1 MNNSNRSRGTK
12 GPLVWPLT
20 VAILGI
26 LLLLSNFFLLPSDF
40 NLIALWPV
48 LLVIP
53 GAQVLL
59 RGDLVPGNDFRTFGI
74 TRGSIES
81 ATIEIN
87 SGEIDVLIR
96 ALQTRNT
103 ERLIAG
109 QYANQ
114 ARPDLDVRDVHAYL
128 TMDRSKTPWFSF
140 ADWEM
145 GISQDLPWQ
154 IVASTYFGQVNA
166 DFNHV
171 VIQNA
176 LINTG
181 IGDIHL
187 VSPSEAFEPIYLHSL
202 FGSISIFTTESYN
215 VRITVNGGRFFG
227 INVDESRYEE
237 IEIGVYTSRNIDDDL
252 PLVDIIVSGIF
263 GDAYLS

>member
-1 MNNSNRSRGTK
+1 MSNRNRSRGTN
-12 GPLVWPLT
+12 GPLVWPLA
-20 VAILGI
+20 VAILGV
-26 LLLLSNFFLLPSDF
+26 LLLLSNFFLLPGDF
-40 NLIALWPV
+40 NLIVLWPV
-48 LLVIP
+48 LLVFL
-53 GAQVLL
+53 GAGVLL
-59 RGDLVPGNDFRTFGI
+59 RGDIVPGDDFRTFGI

-87 SGEIDVLIR
+87 SGEIDIHIR

-114 ARPDLDVRDVHAYL
+114 ARPELDVRDVHAYL
-128 TMDRSKTPWFSF
+128 TMDRSDTPWLSF

-171 VIQNA
+171 IIQNA

-181 IGDIHL
+181 IGDIHF
-187 VSPSEAFEPIYLHSL
+187 VSPSEAFETIYLRSL
-202 FGSISIFTTESYN
+202 FGNISIFTPEGYN
-215 VRITVNGGRFFG
+215 IRITVDGGRFFG
-227 INVDESRYEE
+227 LNVDESRYEE
-237 IEIGVYTSRNIDDDL
+237 IEAGVYTSRDISDESS
-252 PLVDIIVSGIF
+252 LVDIVVSGTF
-263 GDAYLS
+263 GDTYLS

>member
-1 MNNSNRSRGTK
+1 MSNRNRSRGTK
-12 GPLVWPLT
+12 GPLVWPLA
-20 VAILGI
+20 VAIPGL
-26 LLLLSNFFLLPSDF
+26 LLLLSNFFLLPGDF
-40 NLIALWPV
+40 NLLDLWPI
-48 LLVIP
+48 LLVLF

-59 RGDLVPGNDFRTFGI
+59 RGDLVPGRDFRTFGI

-87 SGEIDVLIR
+87 SGEIDVTIR

-114 ARPDLDVRDVHAYL
+114 ARPDLDVQDVHAYL
-128 TMDRSKTPWFSF
+128 IMDRSKTPWLSF

-154 IVASTYFGQVNA
+154 IVASSYFGQVNA

-171 VIQNA
+171 IIQNA

-181 IGDIHL
+181 IGDIHF
-187 VSPSEAFEPIYLHSL
+187 VCPSEAFETIYLRSL
-202 FGSISIFTTESYN
+202 FGNITVLTPESYN
-215 VRITVNGGRFFG
+215 VRITVDGGRFSG
-227 INVDESRYEE
+227 LNIDESRYEE
-237 IEIGVYTSRNIDDDL
+237 IEPGIYASRNIDDDL
-252 PLVDIIVSGIF
+252 AHVDVVVSGTF